1 MGLNAANH
9 QNNDKTGLAA
19 RRAVLVILS
28 AILDD
33 ARSFDETLMQ
43 AHAGDLAPID
53 RAFVAALVRTSL
65 RRKGES
71 EAIIARFLSKKLP
84 RKSGNAALIL
94 LLGAAQL
101 LYLGTPPH
109 AAIDLAVTLARE
121 DRDARHFANLI
132 NAVLRKLADVTPI
145 DRPRLNVPNWLW
157 RRWKKAYGDGTAE
170 AIAHAHLAEPALDLS
185 VKSDPQ
191 GWANALNGFVLPT
204 GSVRL
209 KERAGAIE
217 KLQGFDD
224 GAWWV
229 QDAAA
234 ALPVM
239 LLGDVAGKS
248 VLDLCAAP
256 GGKTAQLASRG
267 GKVTA
272 VDRSAPRME
281 RVRRNLDRLEL
292 AAELHI
298 ADALDL
304 PSDRVF
310 DAVLLDAPCSAT
322 GTIRRHPELPYIKS
336 EAQIGE
342 LAALQA
348 RLLAH
353 AGTLVRSGGTL
364 IYCTCSLEREE
375 SEVQVESFLG
385 AHADYRRLPLM
396 AEEVGGQGHF
406 ITAQGDL
413 RTLPSMNIGMDQ
425 GLDGFYAARLMRR

>member
-1 MGLNAANH
+1 MGLSAAKHHNR
-9 QNNDKTGLAA
+9 DKAGLAS
-19 RRAVLVILS
+19 RRAALLILS

-33 ARSFDETLMQ
+33 ARPFDEALMQ
-43 AHAGDLAPID
+43 EHAGDLASID
-53 RAFVAALVRTSL
+53 RAFVTALVHTSL

-84 RKSGNAALIL
+84 RKSGNAAPIL

-101 LYLGTPPH
+101 LYLCTPPH

-132 NAVLRKLADVTPI
+132 NAVLRKLTDVKPI
-145 DRPRLNVPNWLW
+145 DRPRLNVPEWLW
-157 RRWKKAYGDGTAE
+157 RRWTKTYGDGITE
-170 AIAHAHLAEPALDLS
+170 TIARAHLAEPALDLS
-185 VKSDPQ
+185 VKSDSE
-191 GWANALNGFVLPT
+191 GWARALNGIVLPT

-209 KERAGAIE
+209 KARSGAIE
-217 KLQGFDD
+217 RLPGFGD

-267 GKVTA
+267 AKVTA
-272 VDRSAPRME
+272 VDQSAPRME
-281 RVRRNLDRLEL
+281 RVRRNLDRLKL

-298 ADALDL
+298 TDALDL
-304 PSDRVF
+304 PADRRF
-310 DAVLLDAPCSAT
+310 DAVLTDAPCSAT
-322 GTIRRHPELPYIKS
+322 GTIRRHPELPFIKNDT
-336 EAQIGE
+336 QLGE

-353 AGTLVRSGGTL
+353 AGTLVRSSGTL
-364 IYCTCSLEREE
+364 VYCTCSLEPEE
-375 SEVQVESFLG
+375 GEVQVESFLG

-396 AEEVGGQGHF
+396 LDDVMGQSQF

-413 RTLPSMNIGMDQ
+413 RTLPFMNIGSGQ
-425 GLDGFYAARLMRR
+425 GLDGFYAARLVRR